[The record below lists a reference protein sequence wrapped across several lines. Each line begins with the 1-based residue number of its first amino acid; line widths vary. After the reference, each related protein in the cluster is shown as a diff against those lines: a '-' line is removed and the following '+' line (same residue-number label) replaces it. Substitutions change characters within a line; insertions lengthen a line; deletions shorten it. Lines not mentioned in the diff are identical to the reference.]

1 MEEMAWWFDA
11 ARQHLTYG
19 DVRDYA
25 VAAGVVFRAMAR
37 FCGEGNA
44 RLLFANASTPPKK
57 TIETRERQR
66 LLLNY
71 MGRNSLTPGA
81 VAKELVG
88 SLGMQRVYGLRGSSN
103 PEVLKRQLQKL
114 RSREEKIL
122 QEMQAVLGRGVEI

>member
-1 MEEMAWWFDA
+1 
-11 ARQHLTYG
+11 
-19 DVRDYA
+19 
-25 VAAGVVFRAMAR
+25 
-37 FCGEGNA
+37 
-44 RLLFANASTPPKK
+44 
-57 TIETRERQR
+57 
-66 LLLNY
+66 

>member
-1 MEEMAWWFDA
+1 MGRNRKALKSDVPPASLFMEEMAWWFDA

-57 TIETRERQR
+57 
-66 LLLNY
+66 LSKH
-71 MGRNSLTPGA
+71 GRDNA
-81 VAKELVG
+81 CC
-88 SLGMQRVYGLRGSSN
+88 
-103 PEVLKRQLQKL
+103 
-114 RSREEKIL
+114 
-122 QEMQAVLGRGVEI
+122 